1 MSGGALE
8 GITVLDL
15 SQGAAGPTC
24 AMLLADLGAEVI
36 KVEPPGGEWGRALGP
51 PFVQGT
57 AAAFLG
63 MNRNKRTLVV
73 DLKQPGGSEVVRRL
87 AERCDVALESFRPG
101 VADRLGIGYQNL
113 REANDLIVY
122 AAISAFGQDGP
133 WRDRP
138 GVDGVAQA
146 VGGIMS
152 VTGTENGPPVK
163 VGVPA
168 ADMAAGLFSVQ
179 TILAALFARERTGC
193 GQRVD
198 ISLLDSL
205 MAYQVVPLSMYLASG
220 VPPRRSGSAAPYA
233 CPNESYPTAD
243 GHVMVAAYAPKRWR
257 SLCTIVDR
265 PDLLTD
271 PRFDTNENRVTNRA
285 ELSRILE
292 PIFTS
297 RTTAEWVEVLREADI
312 ICGPILT
319 YPQLVAEQHV
329 AESGELVTMTHPEF
343 GDLDAPRFPGR
354 FSGTPCEPS
363 GPVPLRPGEHTEE
376 ILADFGFTD
385 HEIRDLTATGVVH
398 RPSGSPVRTR
408 NSDQGG
414 RQ

>member
-1 MSGGALE
+1 MNGGALA
-8 GITVLDL
+8 GVTVLDL

-51 PFVQGT
+51 PFVEGV

-87 AERCDVALESFRPG
+87 AEGCDVALESFRPG
-101 VADRLGIGYQNL
+101 VADRLGIGYQSL
-113 REANDLIVY
+113 REANPRIVY
-122 AAISAFGQDGP
+122 AAISAFGQSGP
-133 WRDRP
+133 WRDLP

-146 VGGIMS
+146 MGGIMS
-152 VTGTENGPPVK
+152 VTGTEDGPPVK

-179 TILAALFARERTGC
+179 SILAALYARERNGE
-193 GQRVD
+193 GQRID

-220 VPPRRSGSAAPYA
+220 TPPRRSGSAAPYA
-233 CPNESYPTAD
+233 CPNEAYPTSD
-243 GHVMVAAYAPKRWR
+243 GHVMVAAYMPRRWEA
-257 SLCTIVDR
+257 LCRILER
-265 PDLLTD
+265 PDLVSD

-285 ELSRILE
+285 ELAGILE

-297 RTTAEWVEVLREADI
+297 RPTAEWVKMLQDADI
-312 ICGPILT
+312 ICGPLLT
-319 YPQLVAEQHV
+319 YPELVAEEHV
-329 AESGELVTMTHPEF
+329 VAAGELVTVDHPDFDEF
-343 GDLDAPRFPGR
+343 EAPRFPGR
-354 FSGTPCEPS
+354 FTGTPCRFTS
-363 GPVPLRPGEHTEE
+363 SVPLRPGEHTEAV
-376 ILADFGFTD
+376 LTDFGFTPD
-385 HEIRDLTATGVVH
+385 RIRELVSRGVVQPAPAGETPP
-398 RPSGSPVRTR
+398 RE
-408 NSDQGG
+408 SDQGG